1 MDERS
6 EMAVVRTA
14 AFARLHSVGHLSR
27 TDTFFNC
34 GKCEAK
40 MKIANKSETC
50 RLQSTSI
57 IPCFQRKGEDPST
70 RRATRSTAS
79 SVMYSNYL
87 ASAEEA
93 DGETTVWNLG
103 FEQNNYYNRRLQK
116 ICVAFNLV
124 FIIQGTAP
132 TGQCW
137 TSDLLESAQKY
148 KSKMGKT
155 QTSLSAVRTT
165 SIIIAIFCKH

>member
-1 MDERS
+1 
-6 EMAVVRTA
+6 MAVVRTA

-57 IPCFQRKGEDPST
+57 IPCFQRKGEDPLT

-116 ICVAFNLV
+116 IVWPSTLY
-124 FIIQGTAP
+124 
-132 TGQCW
+132 
-137 TSDLLESAQKY
+137 LLSRVQHLLDNA
-148 KSKMGKT
+148 GL
-155 QTSLSAVRTT
+155 QTSLNLHRST
-165 SIIIAIFCKH
+165 SQRWGKHRRHFQR